1 MVINVTTDKIKK
13 MMDACYMAKRTRE
26 LLPELPK
33 GVTPSYIHYL
43 DIIQR
48 LESQNIKVKISDIS
62 DELNLPR
69 PGVTR
74 TVKDMEAKGYLQ
86 KFSSDEDGRITFIT
100 LTEEGRRLS
109 DKYDRKYYGTLSR
122 YLDCISDEDADCTIR
137 TIEKLYEIM
146 HERRIN
152 LE

>member
-1 MVINVTTDKIKK
+1 
-13 MMDACYMAKRTRE
+13 MAKRARE

-109 DKYDRKYYGTLSR
+109 DKYDRKYDGALSQ

-146 HERRIN
+146 QERRIN

>member
-1 MVINVTTDKIKK
+1 
-13 MMDACYMAKRTRE
+13 MAKRARE

-109 DKYDRKYYGTLSR
+109 DKYDRKYYDALSQ

-146 HERRIN
+146 QERRIN

>member
-1 MVINVTTDKIKK
+1 
-13 MMDACYMAKRTRE
+13 MMDACYMAKRARE

-86 KFSSDEDGRITFIT
+86 KVSSDEDGRITFIT

-109 DKYDRKYYGTLSR
+109 DKYDRKYYGALSQ

-146 HERRIN
+146 QERRIN